1 MLQRFSAVQIECAHL
16 GRSHFGALGRLVPDG
31 IVGWLERRQRM
42 GWYLILPGVLALSLE
57 SIFMN
62 DLAGRGLP
70 PVVIVVPGVG
80 LALNLALNLVF
91 IPRFGLSAAAAAS
104 SIAYGVML
112 AIAWTAFARRAG
124 TPPPRAA

>member
-1 MLQRFSAVQIECAHL
+1 MTPFLL
-16 GRSHFGALGRLVPDG
+16 L
-31 IVGWLERRQRM
+31 
-42 GWYLILPGVLALSLE
+42 LPGVLALSLE

-112 AIAWTAFARRAG
+112 AIAWTAFARRTE
-124 TPPPRAA
+124 TPAVACSLMTMGDVKALVRRRQPRPITER

>member
-1 MLQRFSAVQIECAHL
+1 
-16 GRSHFGALGRLVPDG
+16 
-31 IVGWLERRQRM
+31 
-42 GWYLILPGVLALSLE
+42 
-57 SIFMN
+57 MN

-91 IPRFGLSAAAAAS
+91 IPRFGLPAAAAAS

-112 AIAWTAFARRAG
+112 AIAWTAFARRTA
-124 TPPPRAA
+124 TPAAACSLITMVDVKALVQRLQLRLMAQR